1 MATKKLQQSMKRM
14 QLKRIQNALSYYR
27 LRSSF
32 AQVSK
37 DQSRSWV
44 VRRFIVLDGEPL
56 KAKLIIENRMRG
68 CMEENYFLDQRKIN
82 RQIQL

>member
-1 MATKKLQQSMKRM
+1 MD
-14 QLKRIQNALSYYR
+14 R
-27 LRSSF
+27 LCR
-32 AQVSK
+32 
-37 DQSRSWV
+37 V
-44 VRRFIVLDGEPL
+44 VRFIARLWNIFEPL

>member
-1 MATKKLQQSMKRM
+1 MHKVITGLVHKLSGIYWPEAIQQ
-14 QLKRIQNALSYYR
+14 L
-27 LRSSF
+27 
-32 AQVSK
+32 
-37 DQSRSWV
+37 
-44 VRRFIVLDGEPL
+44 VRRNIFEPL